1 MNSINMKELV
11 DKVSDEMSKNDYRV
25 YDSDIVRALNRA
37 TFEYNIVD
45 GIHNIVIDYKD
56 LTRDY
61 I

>member
-1 MNSINMKELV
+1 MKELV